1 MTTPTSFLDAIK
13 AAITRYAP
21 DTAVEA
27 GTSIE
32 KLEAILKDKG
42 IPNSKFFSAATIAS
56 STRLGQRPVR
66 NAISYK
72 VNTRTAAQL
81 AYSLNSAQQFTLDP
95 AVVKTCVA
103 STNEVIELIY
113 DLTLLYDVNF
123 FEILGMRNLSSFV
136 GELFA
141 RELHKA
147 YDKVLI
153 KNPNQ
158 DGYPDLCALTNEGKA
173 YICKNLDRN
182 GKPLPNKEL
191 WSPYPFGGVEVK
203 ATCGN
208 TPAAAVQAKP
218 LIGESRLPILL
229 SAEWKAHHQQTQI
242 LLGLFWDFVDGI
254 PTILAAFFRNDL
266 ETTVGKDNK
275 DWAPTVRPKDGGS
288 RTTSVSIMRHG
299 KSQDHGVK
307 KMGQGWLVLPIDTG
321 LLTPITRVFGI

>member
-1 MTTPTSFLDAIK
+1 MTPDNSFFNAIK
-13 AAITRYAP
+13 AALERHAP
-21 DTAVEA
+21 
-27 GTSIE
+27 GTSLEPGLPLE
-32 KLEAILKDKG
+32 KIDTLLKEKG
-42 IPNSKFFSAATIAS
+42 VSLSKLFSSATLAVS
-56 STRLGQRPVR
+56 AQPARRTNR
-66 NAISYK
+66 NGISYA
-72 VNTRTAAQL
+72 VNTRTAAEL
-81 AYSLNSAQQFTLDP
+81 RYSQNSSQEFTIDP
-95 AVVKTCVA
+95 NVVKTCVA

-141 RELHKA
+141 RELQKA
-147 YDKVLI
+147 HDKVLI

-158 DGYPDLCALTNEGKA
+158 DGYPDLCALTNEGKE
-173 YICKNLDRN
+173 YICKNLDKD
-182 GKPLPNKEL
+182 GKPLPNKDL
-191 WSPYPFGGVEVK
+191 WSPYPFGGIEVK

-208 TPAAAVQAKP
+208 TPAAAIKAKP
-218 LIGESRLPILL
+218 LIGEARLPILL

-266 ETTVGKDNK
+266 DTTVGKDNK

-299 KSQDHGVK
+299 KNPNHGVS
-307 KMGQGWLVLPIDTG
+307 KMGQGWLILPSEAG
-321 LLTPITRVFGI
+321 FSTPIKRVFGI

>member
-1 MTTPTSFLDAIK
+1 MTPDISFFNAIK
-13 AAITRYAP
+13 TALERHAP
-21 DTAVEA
+21 
-27 GTSIE
+27 GTSVEPSLPLE
-32 KLEAILKDKG
+32 KIDTLLKEKG
-42 IPNSKFFSAATIAS
+42 VSLSKLFSSATLAASAQPARRTN
-56 STRLGQRPVR
+56 R
-66 NAISYK
+66 NGISYA
-72 VNTRTAAQL
+72 VNTRTAAEL
-81 AYSLNSAQQFTLDP
+81 RYSQKSSQEFTIDP
-95 AVVKTCVA
+95 NVVKTCVS

-141 RELHKA
+141 RELQKA
-147 YDKVLI
+147 HEKVLI

-158 DGYPDLCALTNEGKA
+158 DGYPDLCALTNEGKE
-173 YICKNLDRN
+173 YICENLDKD
-182 GKPLPNKEL
+182 GKPLPNKDL
-191 WSPYPFGGVEVK
+191 WSPYPFGGIEVK

-208 TPAAAVQAKP
+208 TPAASVHPKP
-218 LIGESRLPILL
+218 LIGESRLPILV

-266 ETTVGKDNK
+266 DITVGKDNK

-299 KSQDHGVK
+299 KDPNHGVS
-307 KMGQGWLVLPIDTG
+307 KMGQGWLVLPTEAG
-321 LLTPITRVFGI
+321 FSTPIKRVFGI

>member
-1 MTTPTSFLDAIK
+1 MTTPPSFLDAIK
-13 AAITRYAP
+13 AAITRYSP
-21 DTAVEA
+21 GTTIEA
-27 GTSIE
+27 GSSIE
-32 KLEAILKDKG
+32 RLEAILKGKG
-42 IPNSKFFSAATIAS
+42 IPHSKFFSAATLAS
-56 STRLGQRPVR
+56 SARLGQRAVR
-66 NAISYK
+66 NAITYK
-72 VNTRTAAQL
+72 INTRTATQL
-81 AYSLNSAQQFTLDP
+81 AYSLNSTQQFTLDP
-95 AVVKTCVA
+95 ADVKGCVS
-103 STNEVIELIY
+103 STNEVIELIH

-141 RELHKA
+141 RELHKTH
-147 YDKVLI
+147 DKVLM

-173 YICKNLDRN
+173 YICKNLDPN
-182 GKPLPNKEL
+182 GKPLPNKGL

-208 TPAAAVQAKP
+208 TPAATIHAKP

-242 LLGLFWDFVDGI
+242 LFGLFWDFVDGI

-266 ETTVGKDNK
+266 ETIIGKDNQ

-307 KMGQGWLVLPIDTG
+307 KMGQGWLVLPVDAG
-321 LLTPITRVFGI
+321 FLTPITRVFGI